1 MAIDYLPVSW
11 GDYHANARIL
21 ADTILSDKIHIDE
34 IIAIARGGLTLGHI
48 LTDLLHVPISTFA
61 IQSYTDIQMQ
71 GEVKITK
78 PLATP
83 LDGKSILLVD
93 DVADRGKTMKR
104 AMEYLNMFSPKKIYT
119 LTMYYKPQSVYKP
132 DYFARVTPAWIIF
145 PYELTET
152 ISSIMMSMKKEKKS
166 ESEIQEFLE
175 NRLHYTKEEIQFV
188 KKHYSK

>member
-11 GDYHANARIL
+11 ADYHASARIL
-21 ADTILSDKIHIDE
+21 ADKILTDNIHIDE
-34 IIAIARGGLTLGHI
+34 IIEISRGGLTLGHI
-48 LTDLLHVPISTFA
+48 LTDLLRVPISTFT

-93 DVADRGKTMKR
+93 DVADRGKTMVR
-104 AMEYLNMFSPKKIYT
+104 AIEYLNMFSPKKIYT
-119 LTMYYKPQSVYKP
+119 LTMYYKPHSIYKP
-132 DYFARVTPAWIIF
+132 DYFAKTTSAWIIF

-152 ISSIMMSMKKEKKS
+152 ISSIMTSMKKEKKS
-166 ESEIQEFLE
+166 DAETEQFLE
-175 NRLHYTKEEIQFV
+175 NLHFTKEEIQFV
-188 KKHYSK
+188 KKHYPA